1 MIAEKTEQL
10 IDYYARQIPLYE
22 EMLAI
27 VKEQHA
33 LCEEADF
40 VVEEDL
46 NRLNQLLSKRQKKMD
61 LVEENQEKVQ
71 AIKKSLQ
78 EELDL
83 EELNIKILSQFL
95 PSPQASR
102 LLEKIGEIEALLK
115 EIAEL
120 DRKTQ
125 KHLLVKLNL
134 VRQEL
139 GKVQKR
145 KKINQTYHPVK
156 RQREGFFIDHNK

>member
-1 MIAEKTEQL
+1 MIKDKVLQL
-10 IDYYARQIPLYE
+10 IDQYEQQIVQYR
-22 EMLAI
+22 EMLSI

-33 LCEEADF
+33 LCEAADF
-40 VVEEDL
+40 AGEEDL
-46 NRLNQLLSKRQKKMD
+46 NRLNKLLLKRQTKMD
-61 LVEENQEKVQ
+61 LVEERQEQVQ
-71 AIKKSLQ
+71 AIKESLRD
-78 EELDL
+78 EFNL
-83 EELNIKILSQFL
+83 EVSIEILSKHF
-95 PSPQASR
+95 PSPLTSR

-115 EIAEL
+115 EIAAL

-125 KHLLVKLNL
+125 KLLLGKLNL

-145 KKINQTYHPVK
+145 KKINKAYHPAI